1 MSRARHARRF
11 MQLKEDA
18 VAVSYVASAD
28 KAEAVVNEL
37 KAKGA
42 QARAFKAACSPRL
55 SI

>member
-1 MSRARHARRF
+1 

-42 QARAFKAACSPRL
+42 QARAFKAACWPRL